1 MKKNI
6 YVLLLLTGMALTA
19 NAQKQYV
26 YLKDGSVIKGKLI
39 FSSNPQTLGIRSS
52 GNIYMFKR
60 SEIDTITTARPM
72 KGAPQALDFRY
83 FFRTALGIL
92 PGNSSNEQ
100 VAPALFS
107 ASFNRQVY
115 KTISAGIG
123 SGMEFYNESTFIPLF
138 ANIEYRFRNTR
149 FSPLV
154 FLKTGYLFAATETVT
169 TGGYYPVM
177 PDYYNFIPPG
187 NEPMELEPHG
197 GFMINPGIGMNIMV
211 SNNFGFYLGFGY
223 RYHRIGFDGDNDYSL
238 TYNYNR
244 LSIDIGIIFK

>member
-1 MKKNI
+1 MKKI
-6 YVLLLLTGMALTA
+6 FFLLLLTYVTVTA
-19 NAQKQYV
+19 NAQKQYI
-26 YLKDGSVIKGKLI
+26 YLKDGSVIKGKMV
-39 FSSNPQTLGIRSS
+39 FSSDPQTVGIRSS

-60 SEIDTITTARPM
+60 SDIDTITSSRPM
-72 KGAPQALDFRY
+72 KGSPQDLDFRY

-123 SGMEFYNESTFIPLF
+123 SGMEFYDQTTFIPLY
-138 ANIEYRFRNTR
+138 ANIEYRFRDTR
-149 FSPLV
+149 FSPFV
-154 FLKTGYLFAATETVT
+154 FLKTGYLFDTGGTVT
-169 TGGYYPVM
+169 TGGYYPEM
-177 PDYYNFIPPG
+177 YDLWPG
-187 NEPMELEPHG
+187 PGYETMELTPHG
-197 GFMINPGIGMNIMV
+197 GFMINPGIGMNILV

-223 RYHRIGFDGDNDYSL
+223 RYHKIGFDGDNDYSL